1 MKSKFNAK
9 VNFGEQSLGQLYNGT
24 ISVIY
29 LKKFKVWQAG
39 FFSVALVQKECVT
52 EVLRVALFCL
62 W

>member
-39 FFSVALVQKECVT
+39 FFSVALVQKEYVT
-52 EVLRVALFCL
+52 EV
-62 W
+62 